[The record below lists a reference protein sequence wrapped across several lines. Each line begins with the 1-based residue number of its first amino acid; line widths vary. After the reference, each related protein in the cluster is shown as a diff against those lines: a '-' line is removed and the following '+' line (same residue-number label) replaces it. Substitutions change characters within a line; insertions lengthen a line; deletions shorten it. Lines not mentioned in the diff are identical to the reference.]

1 METPTKRGDELEIG
15 PELAGLMGFRAI
27 KIDPLESMGFK
38 IAEYQT
44 GIRNA
49 RREFTGG
56 YFGLLR
62 GGPIKPNDIIERFY
76 ESNQARFN
84 VQKEMYKNLNAA
96 KY

>member
-1 METPTKRGDELEIG
+1 
-15 PELAGLMGFRAI
+15 MGFRPI
-27 KIDPLESMGFK
+27 KIDPLKSMGFK

-62 GGPIKPNDIIERFY
+62 GGPVEPNDIIKRFA
-76 ESNQARFN
+76 SI
-84 VQKEMYKNLNAA
+84 
-96 KY
+96 